1 MKKRICK
8 MIAATMVV
16 VMLCSINVCAA
27 GNSVADIL
35 NSAVVTPTETPSGSQ
50 LLDNMIT
57 YLLSQITTPEM
68 TTYDKAKACYDWL
81 ITYMQYGTPGFD
93 LVDADPVN
101 FVTYGDY
108 IGYVALVSA
117 TGVCDDYS
125 YIYSEMLK
133 AIGLNSYLVSGK
145 THKASGGY
153 TGHTWVVAN
162 INGVEYVFDPQVED
176 NIAKGG
182 TIAYYRF
189 CKTYAQVPDKY
200 IPYDPQPTTI
210 YSADPRALQAA
221 GIRVFIY

>member
-27 GNSVADIL
+27 GNSVADII

-93 LVDADPVN
+93 LVNADPVN

-162 INGVEYVFDPQVED
+162 INGVEYVSDPQVED